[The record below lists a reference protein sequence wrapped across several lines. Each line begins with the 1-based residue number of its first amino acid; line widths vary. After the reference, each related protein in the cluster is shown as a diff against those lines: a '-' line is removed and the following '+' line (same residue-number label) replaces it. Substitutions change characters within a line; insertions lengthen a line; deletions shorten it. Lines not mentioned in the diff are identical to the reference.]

1 MRRALTLGVV
11 MAVSLAS
18 LMQGAQAQRQT
29 DLPTTYTYR
38 SLANPTSGDEFGF
51 RAAIQQNAQGM
62 SNRLYGA
69 LSSLLGGSAPTLNFV
84 PTGSQFAPTNL
95 SANLTDRV
103 GAPKGQVNVDPLAVE
118 ALTNFR
124 SPYHDSGT
132 NAFPHEFSHLSQTPE
147 VTRSSPLA
155 EGGAQA
161 FADYVTP
168 HAAQVARIPYNPGEP
183 GQYDGPYADYVK
195 TAQAKGLAWILAGQ
209 FGKPGTPA
217 FP

>member
-1 MRRALTLGVV
+1 M
-11 MAVSLAS
+11 LAS
-18 LMQGAQAQRQT
+18 LLAPQAASRPQAVKADPNASYSYRIL
-29 DLPTTYTYR
+29 DNPTT
-38 SLANPTSGDEFGF
+38 GDAFGF
-51 RAAIQQNAQGM
+51 RGAIQQNAQG
-62 SNRLYGA
+62 
-69 LSSLLGGSAPTLNFV
+69 LSDKLFHSLASLLGGAAPTLNFV

-103 GAPKGQVNVDPLAVE
+103 GAPKGQVNVDPLATE

-132 NAFPHEFSHLSQTPE
+132 NAFPHEFSHLSQTSD

-168 HAAQVARIPYNPGEP
+168 SAARTAHIPYNLGEP
-183 GQYDGPYADYVK
+183 GQYDGAYADYVK
-195 TAQAKGLAWILAGQ
+195 AAQAKGLAWILAGQ